1 MAAKMLYRK
10 HLSKIKKAKES
21 LMAKRRGDKLRRD
34 TGGKTNS
41 SGSCSC

>member
-34 TGGKTNS
+34 NSNSKTKS
-41 SGSCSC
+41 SG